1 MEFIKRYLRKLS
13 LIAKTKLGIVN
24 YRDLEEVFEMVNR
37 EETEWLRE
45 GN

>member
-1 MEFIKRYLRKLS
+1 MEFVREYLRKLS

-37 EETEWLRE
+37 EEYQWLRG

>member
-13 LIAKTKLGIVN
+13 LIAKTKLGKVN
-24 YRDLEEVFEMVNR
+24 YGDLVEVFEMVYR
-37 EETEWLRE
+37 EENEWLRG